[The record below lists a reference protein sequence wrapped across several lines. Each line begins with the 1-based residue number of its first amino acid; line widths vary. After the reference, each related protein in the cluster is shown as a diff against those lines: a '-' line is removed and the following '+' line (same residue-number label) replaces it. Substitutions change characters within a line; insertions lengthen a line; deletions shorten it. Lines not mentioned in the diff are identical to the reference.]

1 MDEFLISDSENQM
14 LAMMDRT
21 IQFSGQARLSCTNN
35 LEAGWCRLYTLLD
48 NVSHTNSL
56 EHNMAVEMSS
66 IPSATQNPG
75 FVRPATGSSQAQAP
89 AGDAVS
95 ICQYRTDLICT

>member
-35 LEAGWCRLYTLLD
+35 LEAG
-48 NVSHTNSL
+48 
-56 EHNMAVEMSS
+56 
-66 IPSATQNPG
+66 
-75 FVRPATGSSQAQAP
+75 
-89 AGDAVS
+89 
-95 ICQYRTDLICT
+95 